1 VLASLTTVKLMGI
14 AEAVEVYNKVADAIN
29 AQALK
34 LFEIIFIWDFP

>member
-1 VLASLTTVKLMGI
+1 MGI

-34 LFEIIFIWDFP
+34 LFEIIFIWECPCCHCHRTDAI